1 MSYQFYLNKA
11 EKEKEEIIDPNMG
24 YLVTGKY
31 LI

>member
-24 YLVTGKY
+24 YLVTEAN
-31 LI
+31 I